1 MNINDGPN
9 HLNGVEKAN
18 GFKDERDFH
27 SDQEDADIDMIYN
40 KSNAVKGN
48 NWYITAA
55 FIGSPLC
62 RRTKEKNQCSSN
74 TCSKE
79 EEIY

>member
-48 NWYITAA
+48 NW
-55 FIGSPLC
+55 
-62 RRTKEKNQCSSN
+62 
-74 TCSKE
+74 
-79 EEIY
+79 